1 MAGYLGR
8 VLEQY
13 GLPVYSHVIYLRPD
27 AGRHDRGE
35 YGKRE
40 PFTRLARQT
49 NQRLVTPPAG
59 APDGP

>member
-27 AGRHDRGE
+27 AGRHD
-35 YGKRE
+35 
-40 PFTRLARQT
+40 
-49 NQRLVTPPAG
+49 
-59 APDGP
+59 